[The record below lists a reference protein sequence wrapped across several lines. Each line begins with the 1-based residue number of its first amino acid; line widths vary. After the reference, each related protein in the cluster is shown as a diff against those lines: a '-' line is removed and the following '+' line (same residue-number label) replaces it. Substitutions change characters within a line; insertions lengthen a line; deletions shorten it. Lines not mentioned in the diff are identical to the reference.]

1 MSTPQIRADW
11 AQHIVYGAAVGA
23 AAAAS
28 MAVAGLV
35 TGAPGLR
42 FMEPVAAVT
51 AALVAGLAKEL
62 ADWVANRRTPGAH
75 EVALSD
81 VVATT
86 LGGLAVAVPG
96 LIWLWR

>member
-1 MSTPQIRADW
+1 MSIPQIRADW

-28 MAVAGLV
+28 VAIAGLV
-35 TGAPGLR
+35 TGSHGLR
-42 FMEPVAAVT
+42 FMEPAAAVV

-62 ADWVANRRTPGAH
+62 ADWVANMRTPGAH

-86 LGGLAVAVPG
+86 LGGMAVAVPG